1 MVNGGAKERAE
12 WARGEGGGGRNGIEE
27 DGEGGQRGSLMCILF
42 DSVTFEWG
50 GGATLIVLH
59 LNGEGEQ
66 H

>member
-1 MVNGGAKERAE
+1 MEGRRREQSGRGA
-12 WARGEGGGGRNGIEE
+12 GGGGGRNGIEE